1 MSGIMH
7 PHKEIIAPVL
17 APHHCAMIISAVD
30 SGTEAPNRENPP
42 HPLVESHIPNS
53 ENDIGR
59 LASEFGLNQSVKA
72 VVQSLPFK
80 NGQDMENL
88 LFNRVEG
95 EVISPQQQQMIDSIF
110 EENMRQEMNIA
121 VEPMPAPSMS
131 LDQALDGEDG
141 LTPPDADPERTG
153 KWSSLRAR

>member
-1 MSGIMH
+1 MSGNMH

-30 SGTEAPNRENPP
+30 SGSESPNRDNPP
-42 HPLVESHIPNS
+42 HPLVESHIPNP

-59 LASEFGLNQSVKA
+59 LASAFGLNQAVKA

-88 LFNRVEG
+88 LFNRLEG
-95 EVISPQQQQMIDSIF
+95 QVISPQQQQMVDSIF

-131 LDQALDGEDG
+131 LEQALGGEDG
-141 LTPPDADPERTG
+141 LTPLNAEKEITG